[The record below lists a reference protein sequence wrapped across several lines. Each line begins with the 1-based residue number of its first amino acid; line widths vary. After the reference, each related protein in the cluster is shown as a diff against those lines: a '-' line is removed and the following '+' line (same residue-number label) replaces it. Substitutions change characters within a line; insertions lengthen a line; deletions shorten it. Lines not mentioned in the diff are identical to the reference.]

1 MNKIE
6 YKIKFT
12 SDWAILSGKSAG
24 GIDNRLLR
32 DENGF
37 PYIPGKTIK
46 GVFREGYEEIEE
58 MLPEGFKKLEFF
70 GKIKEREKG
79 DNADKEDSIF
89 IFSNAELPKDLKEE
103 INSLKP
109 QDKAF
114 VLNEIGYV
122 IPRNRI
128 DDETNMAEE
137 KALAFFEVGRKGIE
151 FIASIVKKDNSDITP
166 DEEKLFIEYLFKYV
180 RRIGALRTRGKGK
193 FEIEVINNKSTN

>member
-46 GVFREGYEEIEE
+46 GVFREGYEEIFEL
-58 MLPEGFKKLEFF
+58 LPESIQNTKYF
-70 GKIKEREKG
+70 GKVKDRYKG
-79 DNADKEDSIF
+79 EEISKDDSLF
-89 IFSNAELPKDLKEE
+89 IFSNAEISKGIKEE
-103 INSLKP
+103 INSLNIE
-109 QDKAF
+109 DRAF
-114 VLNEIGYV
+114 VLNEIAYV
-122 IPRNRI
+122 IPRNKI

-151 FIASIVKKDNSDITP
+151 LDSSISKKDCSKFSD
-166 DEEKLFIEYLFKYV
+166 DEIKLFTEYLFKYV
-180 RRIGALRTRGKGK
+180 RRIGALRTRGKGQ
-193 FEIEVINNKSTN
+193 FIIEVINEKNK